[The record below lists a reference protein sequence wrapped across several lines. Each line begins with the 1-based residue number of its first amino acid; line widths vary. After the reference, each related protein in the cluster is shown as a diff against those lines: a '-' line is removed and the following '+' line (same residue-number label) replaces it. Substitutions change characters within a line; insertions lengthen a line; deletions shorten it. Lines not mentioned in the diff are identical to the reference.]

1 MDYQKTNCIN
11 NSTVINMEQVVLVNL
26 DDQVIGQEEK
36 MLAHEKGL
44 LHRAFSVFLFNENQ
58 VLIHKRASSKY
69 HCAGLWTNTC
79 CSHPRMNEEV
89 IDAAI
94 RRLKEELG
102 IEVNSLKEVSKFV
115 YHYPFS
121 NGLSEYEVD
130 HVIVGEYNGSW
141 ILNLEEV
148 DEIKWMDIQ
157 ELKEDIL
164 KYPNKY
170 TPWFITALNQA
181 IQGR

>member
-1 MDYQKTNCIN
+1 MNCIN
-11 NSTVINMEQVVLVNL
+11 NSTTINMEKVVSVNL
-26 DDQVIGQEEK
+26 DDQMIGQEEK
-36 MLAHEKGL
+36 MIAHEKGL
-44 LHRAFSVFLFNENQ
+44 LHRAFSVFLFNENK

-69 HCAGLWTNTC
+69 HCGGLWTNTC

-89 IDAAI
+89 LAAAI

-102 IEVNSLKEVSKFV
+102 IEINSLKEVSKFV

-121 NGLSEYEVD
+121 NGLTEYEVD
-130 HVIVGEYNGSW
+130 HVIVGEYNGAW
-141 ILNLEEV
+141 ILNPEEV
-148 DEIKWMDIQ
+148 DEIKWMDIH
-157 ELKEDIL
+157 ELKENIL
-164 KYPNKY
+164 KNPNNY